1 MSKYSFNI
9 EELDG
14 AVKISDSFADV
25 ARKLGY
31 NEKNKYHINKIQLE
45 IKKYNIST
53 SHFYSIKKLRK
64 WDKITKELLIDL
76 VKNNESIKDILNNL
90 DLSLSTKNYKKLKQ
104 YLSDFNIDYNFKF
117 SVREN
122 GNNIYT
128 EDKLKSIA
136 KISYTYK
143 DMCKNLGL
151 STTGNNNKTIKK
163 YIERFNIDI
172 SHFNPHRNSFK
183 NLKNKKLIKDI
194 LVQNSTYTCTSNLKE
209 RLYKE
214 DLKQKKC
221 ELCSQSEEWR
231 GKKMS
236 LILDHINGVNN
247 DNRIENLR
255 IVCPN
260 CNATLPTHCG
270 KLSYQE
276 RQRRLN
282 EKEAARKKNPT
293 GHGEKWEKYIIEQ
306 RRVERPPYEQLMS
319 EVKQNGYSATGRK
332 YWVSDTAIRKWIKYY
347 EKY

>member
-151 STTGNNNKTIKK
+151 STTGNNNDTVNTVPFGPTTPTIPAGGREKLRSS
-163 YIERFNIDI
+163 INRRSPNDFLRFA
-172 SHFNPHRNSFK
+172 
-183 NLKNKKLIKDI
+183 
-194 LVQNSTYTCTSNLKE
+194 TSMTTSP
-209 RLYKE
+209 R
-214 DLKQKKC
+214 
-221 ELCSQSEEWR
+221 R
-231 GKKMS
+231 GPGGM
-236 LILDHINGVNN
+236 
-247 DNRIENLR
+247 
-255 IVCPN
+255 
-260 CNATLPTHCG
+260 
-270 KLSYQE
+270 
-276 RQRRLN
+276 
-282 EKEAARKKNPT
+282 
-293 GHGEKWEKYIIEQ
+293 
-306 RRVERPPYEQLMS
+306 
-319 EVKQNGYSATGRK
+319 
-332 YWVSDTAIRKWIKYY
+332 
-347 EKY
+347 